1 MKDKEMDELL
11 LNRFFS
17 TDGKAAKKKWT
28 RKFFV
33 IMLVIT
39 IFISVLNWGL
49 ISQWGDISIRR
60 LTISGPDGA
69 NSSGLIYIP
78 SNASDET
85 PAPLVICFH
94 GNAGNARNHESW
106 AIEFARRGF
115 VVVSPDLYGS
125 GDSLYFDEGLD
136 GFVPFIVNTEQW
148 YKLASEL
155 PFVDKDNIFTS
166 GHSLGGPVAL
176 NVGAKYNVKGI
187 ALASPV
193 GPGLGMLLRNDPRCA
208 EYDAAVEA
216 YNGNII
222 VCMGEPESTPE
233 KLIENYTT
241 YLHYRKGFE
250 TSTLEL
256 DKLYGSFE
264 KGNAFYVT
272 MESKRVHEAAF
283 VNGETI
289 SDIVGFIQDAAGDSV
304 TNYINAENRVWRIKD
319 YVGLLGIFAFGLMVA
334 AFALL
339 LIEEIPAFAEV
350 KRPVPRNIGLRGPGM
365 AISIILAIV
374 FPYIVCKT
382 NGLGLGTLLG
392 FPANVRPNA
401 LQGVPGFRLTY
412 ANIGFSI
419 IVGLNLLGI
428 LGFILYY
435 FTEGK
440 KNKLTLND
448 LGLTP
453 YESNKISIR
462 MVAKTILVAAISIAF
477 GWAYLQLYEN
487 ICGTALYAWFFGF
500 KAIPII
506 KVRYYWWYLIIWILC
521 FIMASF
527 TINVERRLP
536 TTGKESLDTI
546 LAMIF
551 NVIVAA
557 FSLIVI
563 ISVRWILDSN
573 GAGTTYAFWN
583 FGTDIARIWGMPAG
597 MAVGVGGST
606 LLYRKTGNTWL
617 SAFLM
622 GTVAC
627 LECLTFMQL
636 RTHF

>member
-1 MKDKEMDELL
+1 MKDKDMDELL
-11 LNRFFS
+11 LNKFNS
-17 TDGKAAKKKWT
+17 SEEKAARKKRT
-28 RKFFV
+28 RKFFI
-33 IMLVIT
+33 IMLAIT
-39 IFISVLNWGL
+39 IIISLLNWGVV
-49 ISQWGDISIRR
+49 SNWGDVQIRR

-69 NSSGLIYIP
+69 NSSGLLYIP
-78 SNASDET
+78 SNATDET
-85 PAPLVICFH
+85 PAPLMICFH

-106 AIEFARRGF
+106 AVEFARRGF
-115 VVVSPDLYGS
+115 VVLSPDLYGS

-148 YKLASEL
+148 YKLAVEL
-155 PFVDKDNIFTS
+155 PYIDKDNVFVG

-176 NVGAKYNVKGI
+176 NIGAKYNVKGI
-187 ALASPV
+187 ALASAV

-216 YNGNII
+216 YNGNIL

-233 KLIENYTT
+233 RLSENYTK
-241 YLHYRKGFE
+241 YLQYREGYE
-250 TSTLEL
+250 NEVVEL

-264 KGNAFYVT
+264 EGNAFYVT

-289 SDIVGFIQDAAGDSV
+289 SDIVWFIQEAAGDAV
-304 TNYINAENRVWRIKD
+304 PNYIDAQSNAWRIKD
-319 YVGLLGIFAFGLMVA
+319 YIGLAGILAFGLLIVS
-334 AFALL
+334 FALL
-339 LIEEIPAFAEV
+339 LIEEVPAFAEV
-350 KRPVPRNIGLRGPGM
+350 KRPIPRNIGLRGPGM
-365 AISIILAIV
+365 AISIVLALI

-392 FPANVRPNA
+392 FPAGVRPNA
-401 LQGVPGFRLTY
+401 LQGIPGFRLTY

-419 IVGLNLLGI
+419 VVGLNI
-428 LGFILYY
+428 LGVAGFALYY
-435 FTEGK
+435 FTEGRK
-440 KNKLTLND
+440 QKLTLSD

-453 YESNKISIR
+453 YGSNRISLR
-462 MVAKTILVAAISIAF
+462 MVGKTLLVAAISVAF
-477 GWAYLQLYEN
+477 GWAYLQLYES
-487 ICGTALYAWFFGF
+487 IFGTALYAWFFGF
-500 KAIPII
+500 KAIPIL

-521 FIMASF
+521 FVVASF

-536 TTGKESLDTI
+536 TTGKETLDTV
-546 LAMIF
+546 LAVIF
-551 NVIVAA
+551 NVVVAT
-557 FSLIVI
+557 FSLVVI

-573 GAGTTYAFWN
+573 GVGTSISFWN

-617 SAFLM
+617 SAILM

-636 RTHF
+636 RTHY